1 MDIPTVTASRV
12 VSQAMRLQIP
22 RGLMAGD
29 TFIVTPDT
37 GRVFTVI
44 VPENALPGSF
54 IEVIVP
60 DEITTGFV
68 SADDNPSSVN
78 MSVNKTRA
86 GAALAGAL
94 IGTFLMG
101 PIVGIIF
108 AGGAAYAT

>member
-1 MDIPTVTASRV
+1 
-12 VSQAMRLQIP
+12 
-22 RGLMAGD
+22 MAGD